1 MLTFRDDGME
11 LFAAV
16 QAAYGGSLFLHPFGE
31 AWGFGRP
38 VASSLLGANP
48 DDVQQIYLLEYQS
61 APPSII
67 STQPQASAV
76 HATDA

>member
-31 AWGFGRP
+31 AWGFGEAVGVGSGDAHAGRGSGGVDRP
-38 VASSLLGANP
+38 GRGVGA
-48 DDVQQIYLLEYQS
+48 
-61 APPSII
+61 A
-67 STQPQASAV
+67 
-76 HATDA
+76 